1 MLRVDAIQR
10 GIVLDHIRA
19 GNGLRIFEELDL
31 AGREYPVALLM
42 NVPSTKMGRKDMIK
56 VSGAL
61 DLDLTKLALL
71 DAGIT
76 VNYIEGGRV
85 TRKVKPGLPE
95 RVVGLIRCKNPR
107 CITSTESYS
116 PSIFTLVDR
125 EEKRYKCF
133 YCGEHVTV

>member
-1 MLRVDAIQR
+1 MLKVDRIQV

-19 GNGLRIFEELDL
+19 GSALRIFEELGL

-42 NVPSTKMGRKDMIK
+42 NVPSTKLGTKDIIK

-71 DAGIT
+71 DPGIT
-76 VNYIEGGRV
+76 VNYIEGGEV
-85 TRKVKPGLPE
+85 VRKVKPGLPE

-107 CITSTESYS
+107 CITSTESHA

-125 EEKRYKCF
+125 KAKRYRCF

>member
-1 MLRVDAIQR
+1 MLKVDRIQV

-19 GNGLRIFEELDL
+19 GGGLRIFEELGL
-31 AGREYPVALLM
+31 ADREYPVALLM

-85 TRKVKPGLPE
+85 VRKVKPGLPE

>member
-1 MLRVDAIQR
+1 MLKVDRIQV
-10 GIVLDHIRA
+10 GIVLDHIRV
-19 GNGLRIFEELDL
+19 GGGLRIFKELGL

-42 NVPSTKMGRKDMIK
+42 NVPSTKMARKDMIK
-56 VSGAL
+56 VSEAL

-76 VNYIEGGRV
+76 VNYIEGGQV
-85 TRKVKPGLPE
+85 VRKVKPGLPE
-95 RVVGLIRCKNPR
+95 RVVGLIRCRNPR

-125 EEKRYKCF
+125 EAKRYKCF
-133 YCGEHVTV
+133 YCGEYVTV

>member
-1 MLRVDAIQR
+1 MLKVDRIQV

-19 GNGLRIFEELDL
+19 GNGLRIFEELGL
-31 AGREYPVALLM
+31 AGRECPVALLM
-42 NVPSTKMGRKDMIK
+42 NVPSTKLGTKDIIK

-71 DAGIT
+71 DPGIT

-85 TRKVKPGLPE
+85 VRKVKPGLPE

-107 CITSTESYS
+107 CITSTESYA

-125 EEKRYKCF
+125 KAKRYRCF

>member
-1 MLRVDAIQR
+1 MLKVDRIQV

-19 GNGLRIFEELDL
+19 GNGLRIFEELGL

-42 NVPSTKMGRKDMIK
+42 NVLSTKMGRKDMIK

-76 VNYIEGGRV
+76 VNYIEGGQV
-85 TRKVKPGLPE
+85 VRKVKPELPE
-95 RVVGLIRCKNPR
+95 RVVGLIRCRNPR
-107 CITSTESYS
+107 CITSTEGYS
-116 PSIFTLVDR
+116 PSIFILVNR

-133 YCGEHVTV
+133 YCGECVTV

>member
-1 MLRVDAIQR
+1 MLKVDRIQV
-10 GIVLDHIRA
+10 GIVLDHIRV
-19 GNGLRIFEELDL
+19 GGGLRIFKELGL
-31 AGREYPVALLM
+31 AGQEYPVALLM
-42 NVPSTKMGRKDMIK
+42 NVPSTKMARKDMIK
-56 VSGAL
+56 VSEAL

-76 VNYIEGGRV
+76 VNYIEGGQV
-85 TRKVKPGLPE
+85 VRKVKPGLPE

-125 EEKRYKCF
+125 EAKRYKCF
-133 YCGEHVTV
+133 YCGEYVTV

>member
-1 MLRVDAIQR
+1 MLKVDRIQV
-10 GIVLDHIRA
+10 GIVLDHIRV
-19 GNGLRIFEELDL
+19 GGGLRIFKELGL
-31 AGREYPVALLM
+31 AGQEYPVALLM
-42 NVPSTKMGRKDMIK
+42 NVPSTKMARKDMIK
-56 VSGAL
+56 VSEAL

-76 VNYIEGGRV
+76 VNYIEGGQV
-85 TRKVKPGLPE
+85 VRKVKPGLPE

-125 EEKRYKCF
+125 EAKRYKCF
-133 YCGEHVTV
+133 YCGEYVTM